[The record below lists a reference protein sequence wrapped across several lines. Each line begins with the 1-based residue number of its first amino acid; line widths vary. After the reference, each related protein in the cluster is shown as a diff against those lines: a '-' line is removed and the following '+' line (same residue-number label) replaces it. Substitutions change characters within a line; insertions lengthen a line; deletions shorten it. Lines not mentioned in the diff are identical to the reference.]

1 MSMMAPLKLCF
12 VSDAPW
18 SRTGRQIVELLPIHK
33 SGQHI
38 SMGDALNLLSVDMF
52 DLNIVPVQAESG

>member
-1 MSMMAPLKLCF
+1 MPLGVERAGK
-12 VSDAPW
+12 
-18 SRTGRQIVELLPIHK
+18 IVELLPIRK
-33 SGQHI
+33 SGQDI

>member
-12 VSDAPW
+12 VSDALW
-18 SRTGRQIVELLPIHK
+18 SRTGRQIVELLPIGR
-33 SGQHI
+33 SGQHV
-38 SMGDALNLLSVDMF
+38 SMGDALNLLSADMF